1 MPNFNATFWKW
12 FGDSKVAD
20 DGHPLVVY
28 HGSVN
33 SQFTVFD
40 PAAKAVRTR
49 TGPAGVYFTSDIQ
62 SAYNYVFD
70 KTTKKRGT
78 VFACYLS
85 LQNPLDITKDILK
98 LRKRKLSFGDAKRQ
112 ALEKLTPDHDGVI
125 FWGDGWNT
133 DEFVA
138 FYPEQIK
145 LVTNDGTWDAD
156 DPDIRSNPIKKKAQ
170 VPVGDVIE
178 NIEETDGTGDLSWVA
193 DLIKT
198 VSDFDIWFLGPIKIS
213 DIQNDN
219 TSDEGDLIDGY
230 APGIENAP
238 PVVLV
243 PHNGSRKW
251 FVTDGSHRT
260 ATLELLGRKT
270 VMAYY
275 PKVDR

>member
-156 DPDIRSNPIKKKAQ
+156 DPDIRSNP
-170 VPVGDVIE
+170 E
-178 NIEETDGTGDLSWVA
+178 
-193 DLIKT
+193 
-198 VSDFDIWFLGPIKIS
+198 DFSESEDWA
-213 DIQNDN
+213 
-219 TSDEGDLIDGY
+219 SDEYFARL
-230 APGIENAP
+230 ENAIRDSKEKIFADAGNYAIVRLKRKDGLQLIVHQTSQSGKSNWQVSWLEKDDTP
-238 PVVLV
+238 SMHTLFKKRDDALASIAGAGNGPSIGLPFEWEVVETR
-243 PHNGSRKW
+243 NIRK
-251 FVTDGSHRT
+251 S
-260 ATLELLGRKT
+260 
-270 VMAYY
+270 
-275 PKVDR
+275 